1 MPGKSQQNNRKL
13 KGVAQSCSKLTDLL
27 KKLRLDDQSST
38 NESLTD
44 VTDKIIQEKSGE
56 QK

>member
-1 MPGKSQQNNRKL
+1 MPGKSQQKNHML
-13 KGVAQSCSKLTDLL
+13 KGVVQSCSKLTDLL
-27 KKLRLDDQSST
+27 KKVRLDDQSST

>member
-1 MPGKSQQNNRKL
+1 MPGKSQQKNHML

-27 KKLRLDDQSST
+27 KKVRLDDQSST